1 MDKQVFG
8 EIISDLAYAF
18 GETWL
23 LSEGALKTWYRY
35 LSEVDER
42 DLRKAVDHFAE
53 FERRKPSLA
62 ELKSRCRREKAD
74 REHVE
79 RKDV

>member
-23 LSEGALKTWYRY
+23 LSEGALKTY

-53 FERRKPSLA
+53 FERKKPSLA

-74 REHVE
+74 REHAE